1 MPRRPQ
7 KVPDAHGPAAPPAT
21 ALRRLAGGARVL
33 RPLGGNA
40 NMHWL
45 VSHPGGRHARS
56 AQSGDAASGGPA
68 VLRRYGPWH
77 TPEDVA
83 YELRVLDRIAALGW
97 PVPQALAPPQ
107 RVGRHLWALFRY
119 LPGRPRRPRAPAPV
133 QAELRARGRLLAA
146 LHADLET
153 LTDLPQRPGWR
164 RREEVLNPWPDG
176 PSVEEIIRARV
187 APDDAAVMLEYA
199 GRARERFAAL
209 GAARLPAMVTHGD
222 LIGSNVLYSR
232 GALSGVID
240 FDFAHLDLRV
250 ADFVWTWRGKYD
262 DFVRGYEEVTPL
274 TGTERALLAP
284 AYWVTVL
291 DSARMELLWGASA
304 ERVPL
309 PGAVAYLRRRS
320 KLTGDGIL

>member
-1 MPRRPQ
+1 MPRRPP
-7 KVPDAHGPAAPPAT
+7 KVPDAHGPAAPPSS
-21 ALRRLAGGARVL
+21 ALRRLSAGGRIL

-45 VSHPGGRHARS
+45 VSHPGGSPEPGNR
-56 AQSGDAASGGPA
+56 A

-77 TPEDVA
+77 SLEDVA
-83 YELRVLDRIAALGW
+83 YELRVLDRLAALGW
-97 PVPQALAPPQ
+97 PVPQALAPPEQ
-107 RVGRHLWALFRY
+107 VGRHIWGLFRY

-133 QAELRARGRLLAA
+133 QAERRARGRLLAA

-164 RREEVLNPWPDG
+164 RREEVLDPRPDG
-176 PSVEEIIRARV
+176 PSVEDLIKARV
-187 APDDAAVMLEYA
+187 VPEDAAIMLEYA

-222 LIGSNVLYSR
+222 LIGGNVLYSR

-240 FDFAHLDLRV
+240 FDFTHLDLRV
-250 ADFVWTWRGKYD
+250 ADFVWTWRGTYD

-274 TGTERALLAP
+274 TATERALLAP
-284 AYWVTVL
+284 SFWVTVL
-291 DSARMELLWGASA
+291 DSVRLELLWSDSTAP
-304 ERVPL
+304 VPL
-309 PGAVAYLRRRS
+309 PGTIRYLRRRS
-320 KLTGDGIL
+320 ELT